1 MLLALADTV
10 SANDRSD
17 CARTDDVDR
26 AIRACTNIIAMG
38 GQSRDNLAIAY
49 RNRGIAYEKTSDY
62 DRAIADYNK
71 AIELKPQFA
80 EAYVDRGVAFSNKGN
95 YDHAARWVK
104 SPN

>member
-1 MLLALADTV
+1 MVLALAGTA

-17 CARTDDVDR
+17 CTRTDDVDR
-26 AIRACTNIIAMG
+26 AIRACTNIIAVG

-49 RNRGIAYEKTSDY
+49 RNRGIAYEKASDY

-71 AIELKPQFA
+71 AIELNPQFA
-80 EAYVDRGVAFSNKGN
+80 ETYVDRGVAFSNKGN